1 MHFKLLTV
9 AALTTI
15 LVAILSLGIAIK
27 MWEAILQACEFE
39 PGVASCDNLFSSP
52 ERLLQKNPKMG
63 IMRQY
68 SILLHAGS
76 TTEEIS
82 DKTGLTKSDWTLT
95 GFLFLF
101 RYISKDKYSNDE
113 LVCQNGTVNIFWLV
127 QITGPPPKVIPNV
140 IIGGNLLKFA

>member
-1 MHFKLLTV
+1 M
-9 AALTTI
+9 
-15 LVAILSLGIAIK
+15 
-27 MWEAILQACEFE
+27 QACEFE
-39 PGVASCDNLFSSP
+39 PGVASCDPLFSSP
-52 ERLLQKNPKMG
+52 ERFLPKNPKMG

-113 LVCQNGTVNIFWLV
+113 LVCQKWNHQKILV
-127 QITGPPPKVIPNV
+127 DRNKSLLEVIPNIPV
-140 IIGGNLLKFA
+140 GRKPLKF